1 MRKVKILTIVLAIV
15 LVTLVAFGGVYIK
28 TQNRM
33 ENKVKDYSL
42 GRELEGAR
50 VAEIKVSQSDED
62 SGEQNTELLTEEN
75 YKIVKKTIE
84 NRLNKL
90 NIEDYTISLNKQDGT
105 IRVEFPEDENT
116 DSYVYYLTAQAK
128 VQIEEKA
135 EETETDTSTE
145 TEDTT
150 ATELISDEMV
160 KSAKYSYTQ
169 NVDGQYQ
176 VSLEITLTDEGQ
188 AKIQELSGT
197 YAFLA
202 TEIDEI
208 ESAEEE
214 SEEESKE
221 ETENTEGTDAEETAE
236 DANTESENTEN
247 QETQEQTKKIAS
259 LTIAGTEYDITK
271 IDKNKITVTIGTPTS
286 NTTSANNNIAIAA
299 ELEMLINAGKYPIEY
314 ELTANRYVYS
324 SISTEQLIYFVIAVL
339 AITVIILL
347 IFIIKYRKRGLLT
360 SISYIGFVSLFL
372 LILRYANVTITIEGI
387 GGIIV
392 VMIIN
397 LAFIKTILTR
407 MQKMKMLDE
416 AINYTYKNVF
426 SKLIPVIILVIV
438 FCLSGWANLS
448 SFGMAMF
455 WGLML
460 MAIYNIL
467 VTKTLLKLEEE
478 K

>member
-42 GRELEGAR
+42 GRAIEGAR
-50 VAEIKVSQSDED
+50 IAEIKVAQSDED

-105 IRVEFPEDENT
+105 IRVEFLEDENT

-214 SEEESKE
+214 SEEE
-221 ETENTEGTDAEETAE
+221 TENTEGTDTEETAE

-324 SISTEQLIYFVIAVL
+324 SISTEQLIYFGIAVL

-372 LILRYANVTITIEGI
+372 LILRYANVKITIEGI
-387 GGIIV
+387 GGIII

>member
-42 GRELEGAR
+42 GRAIEGAR
-50 VAEIKVSQSDED
+50 IAEIKVAQSDED

-214 SEEESKE
+214 SEEE
-221 ETENTEGTDAEETAE
+221 TENTEGTDTEETAE

>member
-15 LVTLVAFGGVYIK
+15 LVTLVAFGGVYIQ

-42 GRELEGAR
+42 GRALEGAR

-128 VQIEEKA
+128 VQIDEKA
-135 EETETDTSTE
+135 EESETDTNTE
-145 TEDTT
+145 NVT
-150 ATELISDEMV
+150 ATELISDEMI

-169 NVDGQYQ
+169 NANGQYQ
-176 VSLEITLTDEGQ
+176 VYLELTLTDEGQ
-188 AKIQELSGT
+188 AKIQELSET
-197 YAFLA
+197 YAFLQS
-202 TEIDEI
+202 EIDEI
-208 ESAEEE
+208 ESAEEAN
-214 SEEESKE
+214 SEDSET
-221 ETENTEGTDAEETAE
+221 TENTESTNNTETAE
-236 DANTESENTEN
+236 GTNTENTSTEN
-247 QETQEQTKKIAS
+247 QETQEQNKKIAT
-259 LTIAGTEYDITK
+259 LTIAGTEYSISK
-271 IDKNKITVTIGTPTS
+271 IDKNKITVLIGVEST
-286 NTTSANNNIAIAA
+286 NTTTVNNNISVAA
-299 ELEMLINAGKYPIEY
+299 ELEMLINSGKYPVEY

-324 SISTEQLIYFVIAVL
+324 SISTEQLLYFGIAVL
-339 AITVIILL
+339 AITVVILL
-347 IFIIKYRKRGLLT
+347 IFIIKYRKRGLLI
-360 SISYIGFVSLFL
+360 SISYVGFVSLFL
-372 LILRYANVTITIEGI
+372 LILRYANVKITIEGI
-387 GGIIV
+387 GGIII

>member
-15 LVTLVAFGGVYIK
+15 LVTLVAFGGVYIQ

-42 GRELEGAR
+42 GRAIEGAR
-50 VAEIKVSQSDED
+50 IAEIKVAQSDED

-438 FCLSGWANLS
+438 FCLSGWTNLS
-448 SFGMAMF
+448 SFGMVMF

>member
-42 GRELEGAR
+42 GRAIERAR
-50 VAEIKVSQSDED
+50 IAEIKVAQSDED

-214 SEEESKE
+214 SEEE
-221 ETENTEGTDAEETAE
+221 TENTEGTDTEETAE

-324 SISTEQLIYFVIAVL
+324 SISTEQLIYFGIAIL
-339 AITVIILL
+339 AITVVILL
-347 IFIIKYRKRGLLT
+347 IFIVKYRKRGLLT
-360 SISYIGFVSLFL
+360 SISYIGFVSLYL

-387 GGIIV
+387 GGIII

-448 SFGMAMF
+448 SFGMVMF

>member
-128 VQIEEKA
+128 VQIDEKA
-135 EETETDTSTE
+135 EESETDTNTE
-145 TEDTT
+145 NVT

-208 ESAEEE
+208 ESAEEAN
-214 SEEESKE
+214 SEDSET
-221 ETENTEGTDAEETAE
+221 TENTESTNNTETAE
-236 DANTESENTEN
+236 GTNTENTSTEN
-247 QETQEQTKKIAS
+247 QETQEQNKKIAT

-299 ELEMLINAGKYPIEY
+299 ELEMLINSGKYPVEY

-324 SISTEQLIYFVIAVL
+324 SISTEQLLYFGIAVL
-339 AITVIILL
+339 AITVVILL
-347 IFIIKYRKRGLLT
+347 IFIIKYRKRGLLI
-360 SISYIGFVSLFL
+360 SISYVGFVSLFL
-372 LILRYANVTITIEGI
+372 LILRYANVKITIEGI

>member
-42 GRELEGAR
+42 GRAIEGAR
-50 VAEIKVSQSDED
+50 IAEIKVAQSDED

-128 VQIEEKA
+128 VQIDEKA
-135 EETETDTSTE
+135 EESETDTNTE
-145 TEDTT
+145 NVT

-208 ESAEEE
+208 ESAEEAN
-214 SEEESKE
+214 SEDSET
-221 ETENTEGTDAEETAE
+221 TENTESTNNTETAE

-324 SISTEQLIYFVIAVL
+324 SISTEQLIYFGIAVL
-339 AITVIILL
+339 AITVVILL
-347 IFIIKYRKRGLLT
+347 IFIVKYRKRGLLT
-360 SISYIGFVSLFL
+360 SISYIGFVSLYL

-387 GGIIV
+387 GGIII

>member
-15 LVTLVAFGGVYIK
+15 LVTLVAFGGVYIQ

-42 GRELEGAR
+42 GRALEGAR
-50 VAEIKVSQSDED
+50 IAEIKVAQSDED
-62 SGEQNTELLTEEN
+62 SGEQNTEILTEEN

-208 ESAEEE
+208 ESAEEAN
-214 SEEESKE
+214 SEDSET
-221 ETENTEGTDAEETAE
+221 TENTESTNNTETAE
-236 DANTESENTEN
+236 GTNTENTSTEN
-247 QETQEQTKKIAS
+247 QETQEQNKKIAT
-259 LTIAGTEYDITK
+259 LTIAGTEYSISK
-271 IDKNKITVTIGTPTS
+271 IDKNKITVLIGVEST
-286 NTTSANNNIAIAA
+286 NTTTVNNNISVAA
-299 ELEMLINAGKYPIEY
+299 ELEMLINSGKYPVEY

-324 SISTEQLIYFVIAVL
+324 SISTEQLIYFGIAVL
-339 AITVIILL
+339 AITVVILL
-347 IFIIKYRKRGLLT
+347 IFIVKYRKRGLLT
-360 SISYIGFVSLFL
+360 SISYIGFVSLYL

-387 GGIIV
+387 GGIII

>member
-15 LVTLVAFGGVYIK
+15 LVTLVAFGGVYIQ

-42 GRELEGAR
+42 GRAIEGAR
-50 VAEIKVSQSDED
+50 IAEIKVAQSDED

-128 VQIEEKA
+128 VQIDEKA
-135 EETETDTSTE
+135 EESETDTNTE
-145 TEDTT
+145 NVT

-214 SEEESKE
+214 SEEE
-221 ETENTEGTDAEETAE
+221 TENTEGTDTEETAE

-247 QETQEQTKKIAS
+247 QETQEQNKKIAT

-324 SISTEQLIYFVIAVL
+324 SISTEQLIYFGIAVL
-339 AITVIILL
+339 AITVVILL
-347 IFIIKYRKRGLLT
+347 IFIVKYRKRGLLT
-360 SISYIGFVSLFL
+360 SISYIGFVSLYL

-387 GGIIV
+387 GGIII

-438 FCLSGWANLS
+438 FCLSGWTNLS

>member
-15 LVTLVAFGGVYIK
+15 LVTLVAFGGVYIQ

-42 GRELEGAR
+42 GRALEGAR
-50 VAEIKVSQSDED
+50 VAEIKVAQSDED
-62 SGEQNTELLTEEN
+62 SGEQNTEILTEEN

-90 NIEDYTISLNKQDGT
+90 NIEDYTISLNNQDGT

-116 DSYVYYLTAQAK
+116 DSYVYYLTVQAK
-128 VQIEEKA
+128 VQIDEKA
-135 EETETDTSTE
+135 EESETDTNTE
-145 TEDTT
+145 NVA
-150 ATELISDEMV
+150 ATELISDEMI

-169 NVDGQYQ
+169 NANGQYQ
-176 VSLEITLTDEGQ
+176 VYLDLALTDEGQ

-197 YAFLA
+197 YAFLKS
-202 TEIDEI
+202 EIDEI
-208 ESAEEE
+208 ESAEEAN
-214 SEEESKE
+214 SEDSET
-221 ETENTEGTDAEETAE
+221 TENTESTNNTETAE
-236 DANTESENTEN
+236 GTNTENTSTEN
-247 QETQEQTKKIAS
+247 QETQEQNKKIAT
-259 LTIAGTEYDITK
+259 LTIAGTEYSISK
-271 IDKNKITVTIGTPTS
+271 IDKNKITVLIGVEST
-286 NTTSANNNIAIAA
+286 NTTTVNNNISVAA
-299 ELEMLINAGKYPIEY
+299 ELEMLINSGKYPVEY

-324 SISTEQLIYFVIAVL
+324 SISTEQLLYFGIAVL
-339 AITVIILL
+339 AITVVILL
-347 IFIIKYRKRGLLT
+347 IFIIKYRKRGLLI
-360 SISYIGFVSLFL
+360 SISYVGFVSLFL
-372 LILRYANVTITIEGI
+372 LILRYANVKITIEGI

>member
-42 GRELEGAR
+42 GRAIEGAR
-50 VAEIKVSQSDED
+50 IAEIKVAQSDED

-214 SEEESKE
+214 SEEE
-221 ETENTEGTDAEETAE
+221 TENTEGTDTEETAE

-324 SISTEQLIYFVIAVL
+324 SISTEQLIYFGIAVL
-339 AITVIILL
+339 AITVVILL
-347 IFIIKYRKRGLLT
+347 IFIVKYRKRGLLT
-360 SISYIGFVSLFL
+360 SISYIGFVSLYL

-387 GGIIV
+387 GGIII

-397 LAFIKTILTR
+397 LAFIKTLLTR

-438 FCLSGWANLS
+438 FCLSGWTNLS

>member
-128 VQIEEKA
+128 VQIDEKA
-135 EETETDTSTE
+135 EESETDTNTE
-145 TEDTT
+145 NVT

-208 ESAEEE
+208 ESAEEAN
-214 SEEESKE
+214 SEDSET
-221 ETENTEGTDAEETAE
+221 TENTESTNNTETAE
-236 DANTESENTEN
+236 GTNTENTSTEN
-247 QETQEQTKKIAS
+247 QETQEQNKKIAT

-299 ELEMLINAGKYPIEY
+299 ELEMLINSGKYPVEY

-324 SISTEQLIYFVIAVL
+324 SISTEQLLYFGIAVL
-339 AITVIILL
+339 AITVVILL
-347 IFIIKYRKRGLLT
+347 IFIVKYRKRGLLT
-360 SISYIGFVSLFL
+360 SISYIGFVSLYL

-387 GGIIV
+387 GGIII

>member
-15 LVTLVAFGGVYIK
+15 LVTLVAFGGVYIQ

-42 GRELEGAR
+42 GRALEGAR

-128 VQIEEKA
+128 VQIDEKA
-135 EETETDTSTE
+135 EESETDTNTE
-145 TEDTT
+145 NVT

-208 ESAEEE
+208 ESAEEAN
-214 SEEESKE
+214 SEDSET
-221 ETENTEGTDAEETAE
+221 TENTESTNNTETAE
-236 DANTESENTEN
+236 GTNTENTSTEN
-247 QETQEQTKKIAS
+247 QETQEQNKKIAT
-259 LTIAGTEYDITK
+259 LTIAGTEYSISK
-271 IDKNKITVTIGTPTS
+271 IDKNKITVLIGVEST
-286 NTTSANNNIAIAA
+286 NTTTVNNNISVAA
-299 ELEMLINAGKYPIEY
+299 ELEMLINSGKYPVEY

-324 SISTEQLIYFVIAVL
+324 SISTEQLLYFGIAVL
-339 AITVIILL
+339 AITVVILL
-347 IFIIKYRKRGLLT
+347 IFIIKYRKRGLLI
-360 SISYIGFVSLFL
+360 SISYVGFVSLFL
-372 LILRYANVTITIEGI
+372 LILRYANVKITIEGI

>member
-15 LVTLVAFGGVYIK
+15 LVTLVAFGGVYIQ

-42 GRELEGAR
+42 GRALEGAR

-62 SGEQNTELLTEEN
+62 SGEQNTEILTEEN

-128 VQIEEKA
+128 VQIDEKA
-135 EETETDTSTE
+135 EESETDTNTE
-145 TEDTT
+145 NVT

-208 ESAEEE
+208 ESAEEAN
-214 SEEESKE
+214 SEDSET
-221 ETENTEGTDAEETAE
+221 TENTESTNNTETAE
-236 DANTESENTEN
+236 GTNTENTSTEN
-247 QETQEQTKKIAS
+247 QETQEQNKKIAT

-299 ELEMLINAGKYPIEY
+299 ELEMLINSGKYPVEY

-324 SISTEQLIYFVIAVL
+324 SISTEQLLYFGIAVL
-339 AITVIILL
+339 AITVVILL
-347 IFIIKYRKRGLLT
+347 IFIIKYRKRGLLI
-360 SISYIGFVSLFL
+360 SISYIGFISLFL

-387 GGIIV
+387 GGIII

-438 FCLSGWANLS
+438 FCLSGWTNLS
-448 SFGMAMF
+448 SFGMVMF
-455 WGLML
+455 LGLML

>member
-42 GRELEGAR
+42 GRAIEGAR
-50 VAEIKVSQSDED
+50 IAEIKVAQSDED

-214 SEEESKE
+214 SEEE
-221 ETENTEGTDAEETAE
+221 TENTEGTDTEETAE

-247 QETQEQTKKIAS
+247 QETQEQNKKIAT

-299 ELEMLINAGKYPIEY
+299 ELEMLINSGKYPVEY

-324 SISTEQLIYFVIAVL
+324 SISTEQLLYFGIAVL
-339 AITVIILL
+339 AITVVILL
-347 IFIIKYRKRGLLT
+347 IFIIKYRKRGLLI
-360 SISYIGFVSLFL
+360 SISYVGFVSLFL
-372 LILRYANVTITIEGI
+372 LILRYANVKITIEGI

>member
-42 GRELEGAR
+42 GRAIEGAR
-50 VAEIKVSQSDED
+50 IAEIKVAQSDED

-214 SEEESKE
+214 SEEE
-221 ETENTEGTDAEETAE
+221 TENTEGTDTEETAE

-324 SISTEQLIYFVIAVL
+324 SISTEQLIYFGIAVL
-339 AITVIILL
+339 AITVVILL
-347 IFIIKYRKRGLLT
+347 IFIVKYRKRGLLT
-360 SISYIGFVSLFL
+360 SISYIGFVSLYL

-387 GGIIV
+387 GGIII

>member
-15 LVTLVAFGGVYIK
+15 LVTLVAFGGVYIQ

-62 SGEQNTELLTEEN
+62 SGEQNTEILTEEN

-214 SEEESKE
+214 SEEE
-221 ETENTEGTDAEETAE
+221 TENTEGTDTEETAE

-324 SISTEQLIYFVIAVL
+324 SISTEQLIYFGIAVL
-339 AITVIILL
+339 AITVVILL
-347 IFIIKYRKRGLLT
+347 IFIVKYRKRGLLT
-360 SISYIGFVSLFL
+360 SISYIGFVSLYL

-387 GGIIV
+387 GGIII

>member
-42 GRELEGAR
+42 GRAIEGAR
-50 VAEIKVSQSDED
+50 IAEIKVAQSDED

-128 VQIEEKA
+128 VQIDEKA
-135 EETETDTSTE
+135 EESETDTNTE
-145 TEDTT
+145 NVT

-214 SEEESKE
+214 SEEE
-221 ETENTEGTDAEETAE
+221 TENTEGTDTEETAE

-271 IDKNKITVTIGTPTS
+271 INKNKITVTIGTPTS

-324 SISTEQLIYFVIAVL
+324 SISTEQLIYFGIAVL

-372 LILRYANVTITIEGI
+372 LILRYANVKITIEGI

-460 MAIYNIL
+460 MSIYNIL

>member
-42 GRELEGAR
+42 GRAIEGAR
-50 VAEIKVSQSDED
+50 IAEIKVAQSDED

-214 SEEESKE
+214 SEEE
-221 ETENTEGTDAEETAE
+221 TENTEGTDTEETAE

-286 NTTSANNNIAIAA
+286 NTTLANNNIAIAA

-324 SISTEQLIYFVIAVL
+324 SISTEQLIYFGIAVL
-339 AITVIILL
+339 AITVVILL
-347 IFIIKYRKRGLLT
+347 IFIVKYRKRGLLT
-360 SISYIGFVSLFL
+360 SISYIGFVSLYL

-387 GGIIV
+387 GGIII

>member
-42 GRELEGAR
+42 GRAIEGAR
-50 VAEIKVSQSDED
+50 IAEIKVAQSDED

-214 SEEESKE
+214 SKE
-221 ETENTEGTDAEETAE
+221 ETENTEGTDTEETAE
-236 DANTESENTEN
+236 DANTENENTEN

-324 SISTEQLIYFVIAVL
+324 SISTEQLIYFGIAVL
-339 AITVIILL
+339 AITVVILL
-347 IFIIKYRKRGLLT
+347 IFIVKYRKRGLLT

-372 LILRYANVTITIEGI
+372 LILRYANVKITIEGI
-387 GGIIV
+387 GGIII

>member
-42 GRELEGAR
+42 GRAIEGAR
-50 VAEIKVSQSDED
+50 IAEIKVAQSDED

>member
-15 LVTLVAFGGVYIK
+15 LVTLVAFGGVYIQ

-42 GRELEGAR
+42 GRALEGAR

-116 DSYVYYLTAQAK
+116 DSYVYYLTVQAK
-128 VQIEEKA
+128 VQIDEKA
-135 EETETDTSTE
+135 EESETDTNTE
-145 TEDTT
+145 NVA
-150 ATELISDEMV
+150 ATELISDEMI

-169 NVDGQYQ
+169 NANGQYQ
-176 VSLEITLTDEGQ
+176 VYLDLALTDEGQ

-197 YAFLA
+197 YAFLKS
-202 TEIDEI
+202 EIDEI
-208 ESAEEE
+208 ESAEEAN
-214 SEEESKE
+214 SEDSET
-221 ETENTEGTDAEETAE
+221 TENTESTNNTETAE
-236 DANTESENTEN
+236 GTNTENTSTEN
-247 QETQEQTKKIAS
+247 QETQEQNKKIAT
-259 LTIAGTEYDITK
+259 LTIAGTEYSISK
-271 IDKNKITVTIGTPTS
+271 IDKNKITVLIGVEST
-286 NTTSANNNIAIAA
+286 NTTTVNNNISVAA
-299 ELEMLINAGKYPIEY
+299 ELEMLINSGKYPVEY

-324 SISTEQLIYFVIAVL
+324 SISTEQLLYFGIAVL
-339 AITVIILL
+339 AITVVILL
-347 IFIIKYRKRGLLT
+347 IFIIKYRKRGLLI
-360 SISYIGFVSLFL
+360 SISYVGFVSLFL
-372 LILRYANVTITIEGI
+372 LILRYANVKITIEGI

>member
-42 GRELEGAR
+42 GRAIEGAR
-50 VAEIKVSQSDED
+50 IAEIKVAQSDED

-221 ETENTEGTDAEETAE
+221 ETENTEGTDTEETAE

-324 SISTEQLIYFVIAVL
+324 SISTEQLIYFGIAVL
-339 AITVIILL
+339 AITVVILL
-347 IFIIKYRKRGLLT
+347 IFIVKYRKRGLLT
-360 SISYIGFVSLFL
+360 SISYIGFVSLYL

-387 GGIIV
+387 GGIII

>member
-15 LVTLVAFGGVYIK
+15 LVTLVAFGGVYIQ

-42 GRELEGAR
+42 GRALEGAR
-50 VAEIKVSQSDED
+50 VAEIKVAQSDED
-62 SGEQNTELLTEEN
+62 SGEQNTEILTEEN

-90 NIEDYTISLNKQDGT
+90 NIEDYTISLNNQDGT

-116 DSYVYYLTAQAK
+116 DSYVYYLTVQAK
-128 VQIEEKA
+128 VQIDEKA
-135 EETETDTSTE
+135 EESETDTNTE
-145 TEDTT
+145 NVA
-150 ATELISDEMV
+150 ATELISDEMI

-169 NVDGQYQ
+169 NANGQYQ
-176 VSLEITLTDEGQ
+176 VYLDLALTDEGQ

-197 YAFLA
+197 YAFLKS
-202 TEIDEI
+202 EIDEI
-208 ESAEEE
+208 ESAEEAN
-214 SEEESKE
+214 SEDSET
-221 ETENTEGTDAEETAE
+221 TENTESTNNTETAE
-236 DANTESENTEN
+236 GTNTENTSTEN
-247 QETQEQTKKIAS
+247 QETQEQNKKIAT
-259 LTIAGTEYDITK
+259 LTIAGTEYSISK
-271 IDKNKITVTIGTPTS
+271 IDKNKITVLIGVEST
-286 NTTSANNNIAIAA
+286 NTTTVNNNISVAA
-299 ELEMLINAGKYPIEY
+299 ELEMLINSGKYPVEY

-324 SISTEQLIYFVIAVL
+324 SISTEQLLYFGIAVL
-339 AITVIILL
+339 AITVVILL
-347 IFIIKYRKRGLLT
+347 VFSIKYRKIGILT
-360 SISYIGFVSLFL
+360 SISYIGFISLFL

-387 GGIIV
+387 GGIII

-438 FCLSGWANLS
+438 FCLSGWTNLS
-448 SFGMAMF
+448 SFGMVMF

>member
-42 GRELEGAR
+42 GRAIEGAR
-50 VAEIKVSQSDED
+50 IAEIKVAQSDED

-197 YAFLA
+197 YAFLQS
-202 TEIDEI
+202 EIDEI
-208 ESAEEE
+208 ESAEEAN
-214 SEEESKE
+214 SEDSET
-221 ETENTEGTDAEETAE
+221 TENTESTNNTETAE
-236 DANTESENTEN
+236 GTNTENTSTEN
-247 QETQEQTKKIAS
+247 QETQEQNKKIAT
-259 LTIAGTEYDITK
+259 LTIAGTEYSISK
-271 IDKNKITVTIGTPTS
+271 IDKNKITVLIGVEST
-286 NTTSANNNIAIAA
+286 NTTTVNNNISVAA
-299 ELEMLINAGKYPIEY
+299 ELEMLINSGKYPVEY

-324 SISTEQLIYFVIAVL
+324 SISTEQLLYFGIAVL
-339 AITVIILL
+339 AITVVILL
-347 IFIIKYRKRGLLT
+347 IFIIKYRKRGLLI
-360 SISYIGFVSLFL
+360 SISYVGFVSLFL
-372 LILRYANVTITIEGI
+372 LILRYANVKITIEGI

-448 SFGMAMF
+448 SFGMVMF

>member
-42 GRELEGAR
+42 GRAIEGAR
-50 VAEIKVSQSDED
+50 IAEIKVAQSDED

-214 SEEESKE
+214 SEEE
-221 ETENTEGTDAEETAE
+221 TENTEGTDTEETAE

-324 SISTEQLIYFVIAVL
+324 SISTEQLIYFGIAVL
-339 AITVIILL
+339 AITVVILL
-347 IFIIKYRKRGLLT
+347 IFIVKYRKRGLLT
-360 SISYIGFVSLFL
+360 SISYIGFVSLYL

>member
-42 GRELEGAR
+42 GRALEGAR
-50 VAEIKVSQSDED
+50 IAEIKVAQSDED
-62 SGEQNTELLTEEN
+62 SGEQNTEILTEEN

-128 VQIEEKA
+128 VQIDEKA
-135 EETETDTSTE
+135 EESETDTNTE
-145 TEDTT
+145 NVT

-214 SEEESKE
+214 SEEE
-221 ETENTEGTDAEETAE
+221 TENTEGTDTEETAE

-247 QETQEQTKKIAS
+247 QETQEQNKKIAT

-299 ELEMLINAGKYPIEY
+299 ELEMLINSGKYPVEY

-324 SISTEQLIYFVIAVL
+324 SISTEQLLYFGIAVL
-339 AITVIILL
+339 AITVVILL
-347 IFIIKYRKRGLLT
+347 IFIIKYRKRGLLI
-360 SISYIGFVSLFL
+360 SISYVGFVSLFL
-372 LILRYANVTITIEGI
+372 LILRYANVKITIEGI

>member
-42 GRELEGAR
+42 GRAIEGAR
-50 VAEIKVSQSDED
+50 IAEIKVAQSDED

-116 DSYVYYLTAQAK
+116 DSYVYYLTVQAK
-128 VQIEEKA
+128 VQIDEKA
-135 EETETDTSTE
+135 EESETDTNTE
-145 TEDTT
+145 NVAT
-150 ATELISDEMV
+150 TELINDEMI

-169 NVDGQYQ
+169 NANGQYQ
-176 VSLEITLTDEGQ
+176 VYLELALTDEGQ

-197 YAFLA
+197 YAFLKS
-202 TEIDEI
+202 EIDEI
-208 ESAEEE
+208 ESAEESN
-214 SEEESKE
+214 SET
-221 ETENTEGTDAEETAE
+221 TENTESTN
-236 DANTESENTEN
+236 NTETTEGTNTENASTEN
-247 QETQEQTKKIAS
+247 QETQEQNKKIAT
-259 LTIAGTEYDITK
+259 LTIAGTEYSISK
-271 IDKNKITVTIGTPTS
+271 IDKNKITVLIGVEST
-286 NTTSANNNIAIAA
+286 NTTTVNNNIAVAA
-299 ELEMLINAGKYPIEY
+299 ELEMLINAGKYPVEY

-324 SISTEQLIYFVIAVL
+324 SISTEQLLYFGIAVL
-339 AITVIILL
+339 AITVVILL
-347 IFIIKYRKRGLLT
+347 VFSIKYRKIGILT
-360 SISYIGFVSLFL
+360 SISYIGFISLFL
-372 LILRYANVTITIEGI
+372 LILRYANVIITIEGI
-387 GGIIV
+387 GGIII

-438 FCLSGWANLS
+438 FCLSGWTNLS
-448 SFGMAMF
+448 SFGMVMF

>member
-15 LVTLVAFGGVYIK
+15 LVTLVAFGGVYIQ

-42 GRELEGAR
+42 GRAIEGAR
-50 VAEIKVSQSDED
+50 VAEIKVAQSDED

-90 NIEDYTISLNKQDGT
+90 NIEDYTISLNNQDGT

-116 DSYVYYLTAQAK
+116 DSYVYYLTVQAK
-128 VQIEEKA
+128 VQIDEKA
-135 EETETDTSTE
+135 EESETDTNTE
-145 TEDTT
+145 NVAT
-150 ATELISDEMV
+150 TELISDEMI

-169 NVDGQYQ
+169 NANGQYQ
-176 VSLEITLTDEGQ
+176 VYLDLALTDEGQ

-197 YAFLA
+197 YAFLKS
-202 TEIDEI
+202 EIDEI
-208 ESAEEE
+208 ESAEEAN
-214 SEEESKE
+214 SEDSET
-221 ETENTEGTDAEETAE
+221 TENTESTNNTETAE
-236 DANTESENTEN
+236 GTNTENTSTEN
-247 QETQEQTKKIAS
+247 QETQEQNKKIAT
-259 LTIAGTEYDITK
+259 LTIAGTEYSISK
-271 IDKNKITVTIGTPTS
+271 IDKNKITVLIGVEST
-286 NTTSANNNIAIAA
+286 NTTTVNNNISVAA
-299 ELEMLINAGKYPIEY
+299 ELEMLINSGKYPVEY

-324 SISTEQLIYFVIAVL
+324 SISTEQLLYFGIAVL
-339 AITVIILL
+339 AITVVILL
-347 IFIIKYRKRGLLT
+347 IFIIKYRKRGLLI

-372 LILRYANVTITIEGI
+372 LILRYANVKITIEGI

>member
-15 LVTLVAFGGVYIK
+15 LVTLVAFGGVYIQ

-42 GRELEGAR
+42 GRALEGAR

-62 SGEQNTELLTEEN
+62 SGEQNTEILTEEN

-128 VQIEEKA
+128 VQIDEKA
-135 EETETDTSTE
+135 EESETDTNTE
-145 TEDTT
+145 NVT

-208 ESAEEE
+208 ESAEEAN
-214 SEEESKE
+214 SEDSET
-221 ETENTEGTDAEETAE
+221 TENTESTNNTETAE
-236 DANTESENTEN
+236 GTNTENTSTEN
-247 QETQEQTKKIAS
+247 QETQEQNKKIAT

-299 ELEMLINAGKYPIEY
+299 ELEMLINSGKYPVEY

-324 SISTEQLIYFVIAVL
+324 SISTEQLLYFGIAVL
-339 AITVIILL
+339 AITVVILL
-347 IFIIKYRKRGLLT
+347 IFIIKYRKRGLLI
-360 SISYIGFVSLFL
+360 SISYIGFISLFL

-387 GGIIV
+387 GGIII

-438 FCLSGWANLS
+438 FCLSGWTNLS
-448 SFGMAMF
+448 SFGMVMF

>member
-116 DSYVYYLTAQAK
+116 DSYVYYLTVQAK
-128 VQIEEKA
+128 VQIDEKA
-135 EETETDTSTE
+135 EESETDTNTE
-145 TEDTT
+145 NVAT
-150 ATELISDEMV
+150 TELINDEMI

-169 NVDGQYQ
+169 NANGQYQ
-176 VSLEITLTDEGQ
+176 VYLELALTDEGQ

-197 YAFLA
+197 YAFLKS
-202 TEIDEI
+202 EIDEI
-208 ESAEEE
+208 ESAEESN
-214 SEEESKE
+214 SET
-221 ETENTEGTDAEETAE
+221 TENTESTN
-236 DANTESENTEN
+236 NTETTEGTNTENASTEN
-247 QETQEQTKKIAS
+247 QETQEQNKKIAT
-259 LTIAGTEYDITK
+259 LTIAGTEYSISK
-271 IDKNKITVTIGTPTS
+271 IDKNKITVLIGVEST
-286 NTTSANNNIAIAA
+286 NTTTVNNNIAVAA
-299 ELEMLINAGKYPIEY
+299 ELEMLINAGKYPVEY

-324 SISTEQLIYFVIAVL
+324 SISTEQLLYFGIAVL
-339 AITVIILL
+339 AITVVILL
-347 IFIIKYRKRGLLT
+347 VFSIKYRKIGILT
-360 SISYIGFVSLFL
+360 SISYIGFISLFL

-387 GGIIV
+387 GGIII

-438 FCLSGWANLS
+438 FCLSGWTNLS
-448 SFGMAMF
+448 SFGMVMF

>member
-15 LVTLVAFGGVYIK
+15 LVTLVAFGGVYIQ

-42 GRELEGAR
+42 GRALEGAR
-50 VAEIKVSQSDED
+50 VAEIKVAQSDED

-90 NIEDYTISLNKQDGT
+90 NIEDYTISLNNQDGT

-116 DSYVYYLTAQAK
+116 DSYVYYLTVQAK
-128 VQIEEKA
+128 VQIDEKA
-135 EETETDTSTE
+135 EESETDTNTE
-145 TEDTT
+145 NVA
-150 ATELISDEMV
+150 ATELISDEMI

-169 NVDGQYQ
+169 NANGQYQ
-176 VSLEITLTDEGQ
+176 VYLDLALTDEGQ

-197 YAFLA
+197 YAFLKS
-202 TEIDEI
+202 EIDEI
-208 ESAEEE
+208 ESAEEAN
-214 SEEESKE
+214 SEDSET
-221 ETENTEGTDAEETAE
+221 TENTESTNNTETAE
-236 DANTESENTEN
+236 GTNTENTSTEN
-247 QETQEQTKKIAS
+247 QETQEQNKKIAT
-259 LTIAGTEYDITK
+259 LTIAGTEYSISK
-271 IDKNKITVTIGTPTS
+271 IDKNKITVLIGVEST
-286 NTTSANNNIAIAA
+286 NTTTVNNNISVAA
-299 ELEMLINAGKYPIEY
+299 ELEMLINSGKYPVEY

-324 SISTEQLIYFVIAVL
+324 SISTEQLLYFGIAVL
-339 AITVIILL
+339 AITVVILL
-347 IFIIKYRKRGLLT
+347 IFIIKYRKRGLLI
-360 SISYIGFVSLFL
+360 SISYVGFVSLFL
-372 LILRYANVTITIEGI
+372 LILRYANVKITIEGI

>member
-42 GRELEGAR
+42 GRAIEGAR
-50 VAEIKVSQSDED
+50 IAEIKVSQSDED

-214 SEEESKE
+214 SEEE
-221 ETENTEGTDAEETAE
+221 TENTEGTDTEETAE

-324 SISTEQLIYFVIAVL
+324 SISTEQLIYFGIAVL
-339 AITVIILL
+339 AITVVILL
-347 IFIIKYRKRGLLT
+347 IFIVKYRKRGLLT
-360 SISYIGFVSLFL
+360 SISYIGFVSLYL

-387 GGIIV
+387 GGIII

>member
-42 GRELEGAR
+42 GRAIEGAR
-50 VAEIKVSQSDED
+50 IAEIKVAQSDED

-150 ATELISDEMV
+150 AIELISDEMV

-188 AKIQELSGT
+188 AKIQELAGT

-214 SEEESKE
+214 SEEE
-221 ETENTEGTDAEETAE
+221 TENTEGTDTEETAE

-324 SISTEQLIYFVIAVL
+324 SISTEQLIYFGIAVL
-339 AITVIILL
+339 AITVVILL
-347 IFIIKYRKRGLLT
+347 IFIVKYRKRGLLT
-360 SISYIGFVSLFL
+360 SISYIGFVSLYL

-387 GGIIV
+387 GGIII

-426 SKLIPVIILVIV
+426 SKLILVIILVIV

>member
-214 SEEESKE
+214 SEEE
-221 ETENTEGTDAEETAE
+221 TENTEGTDAEETAE

-324 SISTEQLIYFVIAVL
+324 SISTEQLIYFGIAVL

-387 GGIIV
+387 GGIII

-397 LAFIKTILTR
+397 LAFIKTLLTR

>member
-1 MRKVKILTIVLAIV
+1 
-15 LVTLVAFGGVYIK
+15 
-28 TQNRM
+28 
-33 ENKVKDYSL
+33 
-42 GRELEGAR
+42 
-50 VAEIKVSQSDED
+50 
-62 SGEQNTELLTEEN
+62 
-75 YKIVKKTIE
+75 
-84 NRLNKL
+84 
-90 NIEDYTISLNKQDGT
+90 
-105 IRVEFPEDENT
+105 
-116 DSYVYYLTAQAK
+116 
-128 VQIEEKA
+128 
-135 EETETDTSTE
+135 
-145 TEDTT
+145 
-150 ATELISDEMV
+150 MV

-214 SEEESKE
+214 SEEE
-221 ETENTEGTDAEETAE
+221 TENTEGTDTEETAE

>member
-15 LVTLVAFGGVYIK
+15 LVTLVAFGGVYIQ

-42 GRELEGAR
+42 GRALEGAR
-50 VAEIKVSQSDED
+50 VAEIKVAQSDED
-62 SGEQNTELLTEEN
+62 SGEQNTEILTEEN

-90 NIEDYTISLNKQDGT
+90 NIEDYTISLNNQDGT

-116 DSYVYYLTAQAK
+116 DSYVYYLTVQAK
-128 VQIEEKA
+128 VQIDEKA
-135 EETETDTSTE
+135 EESETDTNTE
-145 TEDTT
+145 NVA
-150 ATELISDEMV
+150 ATELISDEMI

-169 NVDGQYQ
+169 NANGQYQ
-176 VSLEITLTDEGQ
+176 VYLELTLTDEGQ

-197 YAFLA
+197 YAFLQS
-202 TEIDEI
+202 EIDEI
-208 ESAEEE
+208 ESAEEAN
-214 SEEESKE
+214 SEDSET
-221 ETENTEGTDAEETAE
+221 TENTESTNNTETAE
-236 DANTESENTEN
+236 GTNTENTSTEN
-247 QETQEQTKKIAS
+247 QETQEQNKKIAT

-324 SISTEQLIYFVIAVL
+324 SISTEQLIYFGIAVL
-339 AITVIILL
+339 AITVVILL
-347 IFIIKYRKRGLLT
+347 IFIVKYRKRGLLT
-360 SISYIGFVSLFL
+360 SISYIGFVSLYL

-387 GGIIV
+387 GGIII

-438 FCLSGWANLS
+438 FCLSGWTNLS
-448 SFGMAMF
+448 SFGMVMF

>member
-15 LVTLVAFGGVYIK
+15 LVTLVAFGGVYIQ

-42 GRELEGAR
+42 GRALEGAR

-128 VQIEEKA
+128 VQIDEKA
-135 EETETDTSTE
+135 EESETDTNTE
-145 TEDTT
+145 NVT

-169 NVDGQYQ
+169 NANGQYQ
-176 VSLEITLTDEGQ
+176 VYLELALTDEGQ

-197 YAFLA
+197 YAFLQS
-202 TEIDEI
+202 EIDEI
-208 ESAEEE
+208 ESAEEVN
-214 SEEESKE
+214 SEDSET
-221 ETENTEGTDAEETAE
+221 TENTEGTDTEETAE

-324 SISTEQLIYFVIAVL
+324 SISTEQLIYFGIAVL
-339 AITVIILL
+339 AITVVILL
-347 IFIIKYRKRGLLT
+347 IFIVKYRKRGLLT
-360 SISYIGFVSLFL
+360 SISYIGFVSLYL

-387 GGIIV
+387 GGIII

-438 FCLSGWANLS
+438 FCLSGWTNLS
-448 SFGMAMF
+448 SFGMVMF

>member
-42 GRELEGAR
+42 GRAIEGAR
-50 VAEIKVSQSDED
+50 IAEIKVAQSDED

-214 SEEESKE
+214 SEEE
-221 ETENTEGTDAEETAE
+221 TENTEGTDTEETAE

-360 SISYIGFVSLFL
+360 SISYIGFVSLYL

-387 GGIIV
+387 GGIII

-397 LAFIKTILTR
+397 LAFIKTLLTR